1 MLKCVKSC
9 YRSVNEYYVLEL
21 AVFALCLQLPKTF
34 FEMAEYQWLTKFVVG
49 LTFVR
54 KFFIIH
60 TAQSDLSFVILKH
73 KFAWQ

>member
-34 FEMAEYQWLTKFVVG
+34 FEMPNNLSQWPTKFVVG

-54 KFFIIH
+54 PKEIFYNPH
-60 TAQSDLSFVILKH
+60 CTV
-73 KFAWQ
+73 